1 MQSTNELR
9 VAVDVGCARH
19 RVAVGLDNG
28 TLLEEFDIAHDG
40 PGLADFFARIA
51 HHEKRQSACAVAVA
65 MEGYGGYARPLDT
78 RVLMRG
84 WRLYSVNNLKLA
96 RFKEIFPAPAKTD
109 AIDAKRMLELF
120 QLQDKVPMAR
130 AVLQEVAPVGQTEQQ
145 LKAFT
150 RRRKQ
155 LVDDRMRLSMRMQ
168 ADLQA
173 VCPGLVAI
181 TGQVDNLWF
190 LNFLTLRDALA
201 KLKGVRRSTLLATP
215 WIGKGYAAKVQQWQR
230 EATFSDACDY
240 LGPMIV
246 ADARQMLVLRE
257 QILALEARL
266 DSLVGHSDLAI
277 RIRTVP
283 GFGPI
288 CSAELAGEIGS
299 ITRFA
304 KADSL
309 AMYLGVAPL
318 DNSSGRYKGS
328 KVPKQVNRRARDA
341 MMIAAVHHVAA
352 VPASK
357 AYFDKKRAAGKSHQ
371 QAVRA
376 AARMLAKVLFAMLK
390 HGMDYKQP
398 TNPAPLGDSPLHCH
412 QIP

>member
-1 MQSTNELR
+1 MQEANELR
-9 VAVDVGCARH
+9 VAVDVGSARH
-19 RVAVGLDNG
+19 RVAVGLGDG
-28 TLLEEFDIAHDG
+28 RLLEEFDVEHDG

-51 HHEKRQSACAVAVA
+51 RHEKRQAASAIAVA
-65 MEGYGGYARPLDT
+65 MEGYGGYARPLDA
-78 RVLMRG
+78 RILMRG
-84 WRLYSVNNLKLA
+84 WRLYSVNSLKLA

-130 AVLQEVAPVGQTEQQ
+130 AVLQEVAPVAQAEQK

-155 LVDDRMRLSMRMQ
+155 LVDDRMRLSMRLQ

-173 VCPGLVAI
+173 ACPGLLAI
-181 TGQVDNLWF
+181 TGQADNLWF
-190 LNFLTLRDALA
+190 LNFITLRDDLV
-201 KLKGVRRSTLLATP
+201 KLKSVRHSTLLAVP
-215 WIGKGYAAKVQQWQR
+215 GIGKGYASKIEQWQR
-230 EATFSDACDY
+230 DATFSGALDY

-246 ADARQMLVLRE
+246 ADARQMLLLRE
-257 QILALEARL
+257 QILALETQIEEAAQA
-266 DSLVGHSDLAI
+266 SELAA

-299 ITRFA
+299 IARFA
-304 KADSL
+304 KSDSL

-318 DNSSGRYKGS
+318 DNSSGKYKGS
-328 KVPKQVNRRARDA
+328 KVPKQINRRARDA
-341 MMIAAVHHVAA
+341 MMIATVHHVAA

-357 AYFDKKRAAGKSHQ
+357 TYFDKKRAAGKTHQ

-376 AARMLAKVLFAMLK
+376 TARILAKVLFAMLK
-390 HGMDYKQP
+390 KGIDYKRPEDPAAQP
-398 TNPAPLGDSPLHCH
+398 ANPIS
-412 QIP
+412 